1 MFSSSD
7 VAPPSEPEVEVVLVA
22 PSIINDP
29 LPPMTM
35 IETGSNFFSTN
46 KSVTDEVYRGSAE
59 PMIPSV
65 IDLNND
71 SPSSARPPTFGLKR
85 KNKGFKVLQMKGLPT
100 FNEDVDA
107 KKEKR
112 SPENFVVPSIMGFG
126 DGLIKRGSL
135 SSDDSIEEFRRLLFE
150 FREEL
155 SELFTYVSA
164 NINDVWFKMSSMDVE
179 ELYDFVVELLQD
191 GTQIAKEA
199 SHAVREQISRALID
213 ASSSLKG
220 FMESEFA
227 TELSASYS
235 KASADWASRMSLYD
249 VSDVIRGSLASYAT
263 MDNGQVVKEAS
274 ESMQSKVSDIFAS
287 TRAFIEDIIDS
298 EFYGN
303 SNGERKSVISNSNF

>member
-1 MFSSSD
+1 MVGRFSSSY
-7 VAPPSEPEVEVVLVA
+7 VAPPSEPEAEVVLVA
-22 PSIINDP
+22 PSIVDDP
-29 LPPMTM
+29 LPPMIM
-35 IETGSNFFSTN
+35 IENSSNFSSTN
-46 KSVTDEVYRGSAE
+46 KSVTEEVFRGFAE
-59 PMIPSV
+59 SMIPSV

-85 KNKGFKVLQMKGLPT
+85 KNKGFKVSQMKELPT
-100 FNEDVDA
+100 FNKVVDA

-112 SPENFVVPSIMGFG
+112 STEKFDVPSIMGFG

-150 FREEL
+150 FQEEL
-155 SELFTYVSA
+155 SELFTYVSTSF
-164 NINDVWFKMSSMDVE
+164 NDVWFKVASMDIE
-179 ELYDFVVELLQD
+179 ELYIFLVELLQD
-191 GTQIAKEA
+191 RTQIAKEA

-227 TELSASYS
+227 TELSASSS
-235 KASADWASRMSLYD
+235 KASADWTGRISLSD

-263 MDNGQVVKEAS
+263 MDNVQAVKDTS

-287 TRAFIEDIIDS
+287 TRVFVEDMIDS
-298 EFYGN
+298 EFSGN
-303 SNGERKSVISNSNF
+303 SNGERKPDN